1 MLRSQSFDKENL
13 LEAVSC
19 ETTPEETDL
28 YWACLSMLSG
38 FGSEA
43 FSLQALGSF
52 GKDRRIV
59 FVGGTEIH
67 GAQKMGTVMVWRSGS
82 QPS

>member
-1 MLRSQSFDKENL
+1 MSHSQNFDKENL

-38 FGSEA
+38 LGSEA
-43 FSLQALGSF
+43 YKLEALESV
-52 GKDRRIV
+52 GKHRRIV

-67 GAQKMGTVMVWRSGS
+67 CAQKMGTVMV
-82 QPS
+82 